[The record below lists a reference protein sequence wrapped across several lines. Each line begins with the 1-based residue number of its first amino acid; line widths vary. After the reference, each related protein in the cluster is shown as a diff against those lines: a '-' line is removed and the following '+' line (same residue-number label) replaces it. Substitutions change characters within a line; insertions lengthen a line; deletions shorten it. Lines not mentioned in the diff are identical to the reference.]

1 MKGETGRRRRGDR
14 SGGDKTWR
22 GGFEKE
28 NVGPEFFTHNVKLL
42 ITALEQQPHGE
53 TGPADCDL
61 GSTALGSELSNMLL
75 RKKRLK

>member
-1 MKGETGRRRRGDR
+1 MKGETGRRGDR
-14 SGGDKTWR
+14 SGGDKTSR

-42 ITALEQQPHGE
+42 ITALEQQQHGE

-61 GSTALGSELSNMLL
+61 GSTAVGL
-75 RKKRLK
+75 RTF